1 MVKLRCNHAAIT
13 PPSRRHHL
21 YEARPH
27 QVMTKV
33 KSEGVGVLYQG
44 ALANALASFVG
55 SYPW

>member
-1 MVKLRCNHAAIT
+1 
-13 PPSRRHHL
+13 
-21 YEARPH
+21 
-27 QVMTKV
+27 MTKV

>member
-1 MVKLRCNHAAIT
+1 MA
-13 PPSRRHHL
+13 
-21 YEARPH
+21 
-27 QVMTKV
+27 KV